1 MPCPSDRAGL
11 TVLSLLVPF
20 IVLSFIALRAI
31 GFHSG
36 IRSGRQ
42 VGYRPNRTS

>member
-1 MPCPSDRAGL
+1 MPCPSNRAGF

-20 IVLSFIALRAI
+20 IVLFIVLRAI

-36 IRSGRQ
+36 
-42 VGYRPNRTS
+42 VGPVLQLGHCPKSYG